1 MLYQVAFLRDDG
13 TLSGVRIGS
22 TTTENH
28 AAHRAL
34 RLSNVQHCNT
44 CVVEADTD
52 TVVERTYYYPPSSNH
67 EARVW
72 KSI

>member
-1 MLYQVAFLRDDG
+1 MYQVAFLRDDG
-13 TLSGVRIGS
+13 TPSGVRIGS

-52 TVVERTYYYPPSSNH
+52 TIVQTVRYSDWT
-67 EARVW
+67 
-72 KSI
+72 KSAAAFKKQDSV